1 MGNENKWEYDYSSQN
16 RPEGGT
22 GYPNVGSSGMNTA
35 NQYNDPQPE
44 ASAAEPE
51 TAGGAGGTTPPV
63 QPVQPQPGAKPP
75 RKKKKGTGRRIARS
89 AVALV
94 LAGVMLLLCGC
105 GGMTTDDAMD
115 YVQSAL
121 DCGYKAEV
129 KKYAKITETT
139 EKEAKKEYETN
150 LDNSMKEAGF
160 DETGVSD
167 ELKANYRKLFEK
179 MLKSAN
185 YKVGEVKEAGDDE
198 FKVSV
203 EVQPFTAFSTV
214 SEELDN
220 WVTDTYSNI
229 EYVPSDEELNEAIMK
244 KMYELMDEKM
254 NNPTYGDKTTVT
266 VNVKVDKDGAYYIP
280 QKDLTAVDDALFP
293 EDAL

>member
-1 MGNENKWEYDYSSQN
+1 M
-16 RPEGGT
+16 
-22 GYPNVGSSGMNTA
+22 
-35 NQYNDPQPE
+35 
-44 ASAAEPE
+44 
-51 TAGGAGGTTPPV
+51 
-63 QPVQPQPGAKPP
+63 
-75 RKKKKGTGRRIARS
+75 KKHG
-89 AVALV
+89 VLALV

-129 KKYAKITETT
+129 KKYAEITETT

>member
-1 MGNENKWEYDYSSQN
+1 M
-16 RPEGGT
+16 
-22 GYPNVGSSGMNTA
+22 
-35 NQYNDPQPE
+35 
-44 ASAAEPE
+44 
-51 TAGGAGGTTPPV
+51 
-63 QPVQPQPGAKPP
+63 
-75 RKKKKGTGRRIARS
+75 RKRG
-89 AVALV
+89 V
-94 LAGVMLLLCGC
+94 LAAMLTGVMLVLCGC
-105 GGMTTDDAMD
+105 GGMTTDEAKD
-115 YVQSAL
+115 YVKSAL
-121 DCGYKAEV
+121 DAGYKAEF
-129 KKYAKITETT
+129 KEYAEITDYT

-293 EDAL
+293 EDSL

>member
-1 MGNENKWEYDYSSQN
+1 M
-16 RPEGGT
+16 
-22 GYPNVGSSGMNTA
+22 
-35 NQYNDPQPE
+35 
-44 ASAAEPE
+44 
-51 TAGGAGGTTPPV
+51 
-63 QPVQPQPGAKPP
+63 
-75 RKKKKGTGRRIARS
+75 RKRG
-89 AVALV
+89 V
-94 LAGVMLLLCGC
+94 LAAMLTGVMLVLCGC
-105 GGMTTDDAMD
+105 GGMTTDEAKD
-115 YVQSAL
+115 YVKSAL
-121 DCGYKAEV
+121 DAGYKAEF
-129 KKYAKITETT
+129 KEYAEITDST

-179 MLKSAN
+179 MLKSA
-185 YKVGEVKEAGDDE
+185 
-198 FKVSV
+198 V